1 MLEIIAFCLIYISPL
16 KEPNEDCCN
25 DKRRCNGVPDHFLCH
40 PDEGEDVV
48 DLGELLEEDG
58 EAVPLTD
65 DRDAEVNNKGSVS
78 PDFYSCPT
86 YVRSPLE
93 MKYKL

>member
-1 MLEIIAFCLIYISPL
+1 MTREYAMAYLIL
-16 KEPNEDCCN
+16 
-25 DKRRCNGVPDHFLCH
+25 RH
-40 PDEGEDVV
+40 PDKGEDVLL
-48 DLGELLEEDG
+48 LGELLEEDG